1 VSVAGVVVDE
11 AGRALLVRRH
21 DNGHW
26 EPPGGILELN
36 EDIEDGLRREVREET
51 GLAVE
56 PTALTGVYKNVVRGI
71 VALVFRCR
79 ATGGDLSISSE
90 TAEFR
95 WAEAAEVTRL
105 ADPAYAAR
113 VLDALEHA
121 APPAI
126 RTHDGVQL
134 V

>member
-1 VSVAGVVVDE
+1 M
-11 AGRALLVRRH
+11 
-21 DNGHW
+21 
-26 EPPGGILELN
+26 ELN

-56 PTALTGVYKNVVRGI
+56 PTALTGVYKNVVQGI

-79 ATGGDLSISSE
+79 ATGGDLSVSSE
-90 TAEFR
+90 TAEYC
-95 WAEAAEVTRL
+95 WAGAIEVTSL
-105 ADPAYAAR
+105 ADPAYAVR
-113 VLDALEHA
+113 VVDALEHA